1 MTSLKT
7 EKQASL
13 KRVSILLCLS
23 AALIMAMGWGVR
35 GAYGHSTG
43 AAMPGALVSLVICL
57 CAHRPDWWRRTAVFG
72 FLGYLG
78 WAFGGQASYGIIV
91 GYTSGTSFPNVYYG
105 YACLFIVGGIW
116 GGIGAGLLSFGVTKP
131 RSYLNMF
138 IGPLT
143 VIYVTWFFLDKV
155 GLLDWLQQKWSIYDT
170 YWVKSASA
178 FIVGSAYW
186 LIDRK
191 SRPACQL
198 IVLIT
203 VAWWLGLGLLTGVL
217 GLHMTPPRSD
227 SWAALLGVTV
237 AIFAYLIKSKNWAGL
252 MLACYGVLAGGIGFA
267 CGDFIQM
274 LGRAKWGPIAQYPI
288 LQKLPYWTLME
299 QTFGFIMG
307 LGVAIG
313 FIQLIRGQVAP
324 AVEDKDQGYLN
335 EFAVFCLLVPMMWV
349 NFKKNVHAWIRDGRL
364 VPDYLGLSTAWW
376 AVILSIALV
385 GLVTYALYHNRQ
397 SKLALI
403 PNSALGKGQLLFL
416 LVVWF
421 IIVGYFTRVIGGTG
435 SVDGINI
442 TSFWLAAFIVSFVVL
457 SADQKGILIAGN
469 PVPATDQSWIPGWRH
484 WLLWAF
490 LPIFL
495 AILTQLTVSLE
506 LPIDHQRFNFNR

>member
-1 MTSLKT
+1 
-7 EKQASL
+7 
-13 KRVSILLCLS
+13 
-23 AALIMAMGWGVR
+23 MAMGWGVR

-178 FIVGSAYW
+178 FIAGSAYW

-198 IVLIT
+198 VVLIT

-335 EFAVFCLLVPMMWV
+335 
-349 NFKKNVHAWIRDGRL
+349 
-364 VPDYLGLSTAWW
+364 
-376 AVILSIALV
+376 
-385 GLVTYALYHNRQ
+385 
-397 SKLALI
+397 
-403 PNSALGKGQLLFL
+403 
-416 LVVWF
+416 
-421 IIVGYFTRVIGGTG
+421 
-435 SVDGINI
+435 
-442 TSFWLAAFIVSFVVL
+442 
-457 SADQKGILIAGN
+457 
-469 PVPATDQSWIPGWRH
+469 
-484 WLLWAF
+484 
-490 LPIFL
+490 
-495 AILTQLTVSLE
+495 
-506 LPIDHQRFNFNR
+506 